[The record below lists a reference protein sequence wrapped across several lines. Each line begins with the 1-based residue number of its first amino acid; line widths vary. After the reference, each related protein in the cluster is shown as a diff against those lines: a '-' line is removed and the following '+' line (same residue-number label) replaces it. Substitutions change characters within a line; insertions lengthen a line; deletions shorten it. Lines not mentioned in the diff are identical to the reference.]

1 MARGTHYGDSKPDL
15 RLRLRKMEG
24 QVRGLQQM
32 IDADRY
38 CLDVVQQVNA
48 LNAAAREV
56 SLIVLESHL
65 RAVVA
70 DAVKEHDGEDAVA
83 EMVTVLRKTLRP

>member
-1 MARGTHYGDSKPDL
+1 MVRGTHYGEAKPDL
-15 RLRLRKMEG
+15 LSRLRKMEG
-24 QVRGLQQM
+24 QVRGVQQM

-38 CLDVVQQVNA
+38 CLDVMQQVNA
-48 LNAAAREV
+48 LTAAAREV

-70 DAVKEHDGEDAVA
+70 DAVKEDDGDAAIA